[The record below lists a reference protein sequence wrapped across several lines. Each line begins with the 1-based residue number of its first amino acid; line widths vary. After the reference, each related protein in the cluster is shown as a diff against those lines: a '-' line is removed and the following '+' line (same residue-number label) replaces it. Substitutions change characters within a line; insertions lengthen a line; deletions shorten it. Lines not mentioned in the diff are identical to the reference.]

1 MREGRREPTA
11 SRPHMPEYGLLGPD
25 AGRGL
30 LPWSW
35 AVERLERAR
44 NYWLSTARA
53 GRGPHAMPVWAVWHD
68 DALWFST
75 GHGSRKARNLAA
87 DPRCVITTERAD
99 EAVIVEGRAL
109 LESQP
114 AALAPVAERYAA
126 KYAMGYPPDSAVYSV
141 RPRVAFGFIEN
152 AADFA
157 GTATRW
163 RFE

>member
-1 MREGRREPTA
+1 MRGGQREPVA
-11 SRPHMPEYGLLGPD
+11 SRPDMPEYGLLDAD

-35 AVERLERAR
+35 AIERLERAR
-44 NYWLSTARA
+44 NFWL
-53 GRGPHAMPVWAVWHD
+53 
-68 DALWFST
+68 F
-75 GHGSRKARNLAA
+75 
-87 DPRCVITTERAD
+87 TERAD
-99 EAVIVEGRAL
+99 EAVIVEGSVELTAD
-109 LESQP
+109 S
-114 AALAPVAERYAA
+114 AMLAPVAERYAA
-126 KYAMGYPPDSAVYSV
+126 KYGMGYPPDSAVFAV